1 MAESMEIQS
10 DVALS
15 DECGSLSDEES
26 NGGPVVVIGIL
37 KFQDGPNNQCT
48 WQIVLL
54 LMSNVKIV
62 AALFKFSSIGYFAP
76 RRIQNIFKFSK
87 GALDKKSLPEQTI
100 MLLLCHLHII
110 PK

>member
-15 DECGSLSDEES
+15 DECGSLSDEDS

-37 KFQDGPNNQCT
+37 KFQGGPNNQCT

-54 LMSNVKIV
+54 LNVK
-62 AALFKFSSIGYFAP
+62 
-76 RRIQNIFKFSK
+76 
-87 GALDKKSLPEQTI
+87 
-100 MLLLCHLHII
+100 C
-110 PK
+110 